1 MSWFFDFTL
10 TRRHYIQAF
19 IGPAPRSVNQT
30 SNLGLNN
37 HVEFQTADPANN
49 GITVSAGGGQLDGL
63 FTIAKDGDY
72 LLECSL
78 GSTFSASSGRVLFQ
92 WRNNT
97 TATLVGGFGQNR
109 PLTFA
114 LNDNYIV
121 GPAVAM
127 ESLSAGDQ
135 LEVRII
141 TVTASLTSIIALGSY
156 ARILEL

>member
-78 GSTFSASSGRVLFQ
+78 GSTFSASSGRVVSPLEKY
-92 WRNNT
+92 T